1 MAAAEEQ
8 CMADWQLLRPLRLPL
23 WNIIGLYDVGRAI
36 GKGNFAT
43 VRIARHQIAKTK
55 VAIKIIDISKL
66 DKDNLQKLEREVEV
80 VKFINHPHIAKCY
93 EILRIEDMLY
103 IVSEYCSGGELY
115 ETLIDKGRVPEDIA
129 RKWFS
134 ETASAVSYLH
144 SRGIVHRDLKAEN
157 ILLGRNSD
165 IKLID
170 FGFSNLQ
177 GEDQLLN
184 TWCGSP
190 PYAAPELL
198 LGNSYDGMKADI
210 WSMGV
215 LLYILV
221 TGGFPFPSD
230 SINKLKISVLS
241 GVVKIP
247 YWVSVECADFI
258 RKMLVLNPSKRY
270 SIQSLMQHRWM
281 HIGDNMNNSNSAQL
295 LEAIPSSSIR
305 PQVSKLNP
313 TIMMFMQQHG
323 KWSEEQIVDAV
334 MGRNF
339 ESPIFAT
346 YELLYDKVKKSS
358 SEGTHHR
365 DRKCHTSNF
374 ALIGPGEEFP
384 RRGSRG
390 SILSGKAVIDEEPL
404 TPTISAHQLAQLNLS
419 SPDCDSDDSSNSD
432 LCDDSPNS
440 SLHPVNHDRQFGLPQ
455 GLDVTGSR
463 HENRRHTLCASE
475 QLLSPNLMGQ
485 FPSPNLY
492 MNTFTMPPP
501 LGFAPMPEGQAAEFP
516 LPSLHPALATMPI
529 AHYSK
534 MLPVPKSERRASAG
548 ETLLPNN
555 VDFQQHLANLSAN
568 PMAFPT
574 VEEEGRSYLSKFGG
588 KRNTVHCLGNQM
600 GGGIQNP
607 IPRYQRG
614 PYSKAPPA
622 ERRSSWASPSLSA
635 QQQSHLEK
643 LFKQTLQT
651 NNDISRL
658 HKEFKGLSYGCA
670 QSQITNEGSSLAC
683 PQISITDE
691 YNRQHNIAPSAS
703 SFDPVSIF
711 QKNAQ
716 EVVFGQRPATA
727 IGFSSTSFS
736 GMSTPE
742 QTARSM
748 EDRVKSIVC
757 TIPLSEVVDE
767 LKSSLNILKIPF
779 SETNEVVCEQ
789 QVTEMR
795 RLSLPSG
802 VEIGVAVLPPE
813 HKSHVE
819 FAILNQDSPTSEML
833 CDQLICRLRMIDP
846 NWSSE

>member
-1 MAAAEEQ
+1 MATPRRRMGLEK
-8 CMADWQLLRPLRLPL
+8 
-23 WNIIGLYDVGRAI
+23 IGLYDVGRAI

-43 VRIARHQIAKTK
+43 VRIARHSIAKTK
-55 VAIKIIDISKL
+55 VAIKSIDVAAL
-66 DKDNLQKLEREVEV
+66 DRENLVKLEREVKI
-80 VKFINHPHIAKCY
+80 VKIIDHPHIVKSY
-93 EILRIEDMLY
+93 EIMRIDNMLY
-103 IVSEYCSGGELY
+103 IVSEYCSSGELY
-115 ETLIDKGRVPEDIA
+115 ETLIEKGRVAEDVA

-144 SRGIVHRDLKAEN
+144 SHGIVHRDLKAEN
-157 ILLGRNSD
+157 ILLGKNSS

-170 FGFSNLQ
+170 FGFSNFQ
-177 GEDQLLN
+177 TGDQLLN

-230 SINKLKISVLS
+230 SVNKLKRSVLS

-258 RKMLVLNPSKRY
+258 RKMLVLNPGKRY
-270 SIQSLMQHRWM
+270 SIQNVLQHRWM
-281 HIGDNMNNSNSAQL
+281 YIRDNVKKNQVQL
-295 LEAIPSSSIR
+295 LEAIPSSSIDIR
-305 PQVSKLNP
+305 QQSSKLNP

-323 KWSEEQIVDAV
+323 KWSEEQIIDAV
-334 MGRNF
+334 LGRDF

-346 YELLYDKVKKSS
+346 YELLADKVKKGSL
-358 SEGTHHR
+358 EGT
-365 DRKCHTSNF
+365 
-374 ALIGPGEEFP
+374 GEEYP

-390 SILSGKAVIDEEPL
+390 SILSGKVNVDEQPL

-432 LCDDSPNS
+432 LCDDSPLNS
-440 SLHPVNHDRQFGLPQ
+440 MEPPNHDRQFGLPR
-455 GLDVTGSR
+455 GLDVIGNR
-463 HENRRHTLCASE
+463 FENRRHTLCASE
-475 QLLSPNLMGQ
+475 QLLSPNMIGQ
-485 FPSPNLY
+485 FPPPNLLLNNFM
-492 MNTFTMPPP
+492 MNP
-501 LGFAPMPEGQAAEFP
+501 LGFPPMPEGQAAEFP
-516 LPSLHPALATMPI
+516 LPSLHTALGTFPI
-529 AHYSK
+529 VDYSK

-548 ETLLPNN
+548 ETLLPTNI
-555 VDFQQHLANLSAN
+555 DLQQHLANLSAN
-568 PMAFPT
+568 PASFPT

-588 KRNTVHCLGNQM
+588 KRNTVHSLGNQM

-607 IPRYQRG
+607 IPRYQRS
-614 PYSKAPPA
+614 PYAKAPPT

-635 QQQSHLEK
+635 QQTNHLET
-643 LFKQTLQT
+643 LFKKALQA
-651 NNDISRL
+651 NNDMSRL
-658 HKEFKGLSYGCA
+658 HKEFKNLSHGCA

-742 QTARSM
+742 QTTRSM
-748 EDRVKSIVC
+748 DERVRSIVC
-757 TIPLSEVVDE
+757 TIPFAEVIEE

-779 SETNEVVCEQ
+779 QETQEMVFEPQ
-789 QVTEMR
+789 ATEMR

-813 HKSHVE
+813 HKAHVE
-819 FAILNQDSPTSEML
+819 FAIINTDSPTSELL
-833 CDQLICRLRMIDP
+833 CDQLICRLRMVDP

>member
-1 MAAAEEQ
+1 MAAPRRRMGLEK
-8 CMADWQLLRPLRLPL
+8 
-23 WNIIGLYDVGRAI
+23 IGLYDVGRAI

-43 VRIARHQIAKTK
+43 VRIARHKIAKTK
-55 VAIKIIDISKL
+55 VAIKSIDVSAL
-66 DKDNLQKLEREVEV
+66 DRENLIKLEREVKI
-80 VKFINHPHIAKCY
+80 VKVIDHPHIVKSY
-93 EILRIEDMLY
+93 EIMRVDNMLY
-103 IVSEYCSGGELY
+103 IVSEYCSSGELY
-115 ETLIDKGRVPEDIA
+115 ETLIEKGRVAENVA

-134 ETASAVSYLH
+134 ETASAVAYLH
-144 SRGIVHRDLKAEN
+144 SQGIVHRDLKAEN
-157 ILLGRNSD
+157 ILLGKNSN
-165 IKLID
+165 IKIID
-170 FGFSNLQ
+170 FGFSNFQ
-177 GEDQLLN
+177 TGDQLLN

-221 TGGFPFPSD
+221 AGGFPFPSD
-230 SINKLKISVLS
+230 SVNKLKRSVLS
-241 GVVKIP
+241 GLVKIP

-258 RKMLVLNPSKRY
+258 RKMLVLNPGKRY
-270 SIQSLMQHRWM
+270 TIQNVLQHRWM
-281 HIGDNMNNSNSAQL
+281 HIRDDVQKNQAAQL
-295 LEAIPSSSIR
+295 LEAIPSSSIEIR
-305 PQVSKLNP
+305 QQSTKLNP

-323 KWSEEQIVDAV
+323 KWSEEQIIDAV
-334 MGRNF
+334 LGRDF

-346 YELLYDKVKKSS
+346 YELLADKVKKGTL
-358 SEGTHHR
+358 EGT
-365 DRKCHTSNF
+365 
-374 ALIGPGEEFP
+374 GEEFP

-390 SILSGKAVIDEEPL
+390 SILSGKANVDEQPL

-432 LCDDSPNS
+432 LCDDSPMS
-440 SLHPVNHDRQFGLPQ
+440 SMGPMNHERQFGTPH
-455 GLDVTGSR
+455 GLDIIGNR
-463 HENRRHTLCASE
+463 FENRRHTLCASE
-475 QLLSPNLMGQ
+475 QLLSPNMMGQ
-485 FPSPNLY
+485 FPPPNLLLNNFS
-492 MNTFTMPPP
+492 MNPP
-501 LGFAPMPEGQAAEFP
+501 LGFPPMPEGQAAEFP
-516 LPSLHPALATMPI
+516 LPSLHPAFATIPI
-529 AHYSK
+529 ADLSK

-548 ETLLPNN
+548 ETLLPTNF
-555 VDFQQHLANLSAN
+555 DLTQHLANLPAPPIS
-568 PMAFPT
+568 FPT
-574 VEEEGRSYLSKFGG
+574 VEEEGKSYLSKYGG
-588 KRNTVHCLGNQM
+588 KRNTVHCLGNQL

-607 IPRYQRG
+607 IPRYQRT
-614 PYSKAPPA
+614 PYTKAPPA

-635 QQQSHLEK
+635 QQQNHLEK
-643 LFKQTLQT
+643 LFKQALQT
-651 NNDISRL
+651 NNDMTRL
-658 HKEFKGLSYGCA
+658 HKEFKGLSHGCA

-742 QTARSM
+742 QTTRSID
-748 EDRVKSIVC
+748 DRVRSIVC
-757 TIPLSEVVDE
+757 TLPFTEVIDE
-767 LKSSLNILKIPF
+767 LKASLNILKIPF
-779 SETNEVVCEQ
+779 SESHEMVYEP

-813 HKSHVE
+813 HKAHVE
-819 FAILNQDSPTSEML
+819 FAIINNDSPTSEYL

-846 NWSSE
+846 SWSSE

>member
-1 MAAAEEQ
+1 MAAPRRRMGLEK
-8 CMADWQLLRPLRLPL
+8 
-23 WNIIGLYDVGRAI
+23 IGLYDVGRAI

-43 VRIARHQIAKTK
+43 VRIARHRIAKTK
-55 VAIKIIDISKL
+55 VAIKSIDVSAL
-66 DKDNLQKLEREVEV
+66 DRENLVKLEREVRI
-80 VKFINHPHIAKCY
+80 VKIIDHPHIAKSY
-93 EILRIEDMLY
+93 EIMRVDNMLY
-103 IVSEYCSGGELY
+103 IVSEYCMSGELY
-115 ETLIDKGRVPEDIA
+115 ETLIEKGRVAEDVA
-129 RKWFS
+129 RNWFS

-144 SRGIVHRDLKAEN
+144 SQGIVHRDLKAEN
-157 ILLGRNSD
+157 ILLGKNSK
-165 IKLID
+165 IKIID
-170 FGFSNLQ
+170 FGFSNFQ
-177 GEDQLLN
+177 TGDQLLN

-230 SINKLKISVLS
+230 SVNKLKRSVLS

-258 RKMLVLNPSKRY
+258 RKMLVLNPGKRY
-270 SIQSLMQHRWM
+270 SIQNVLQHRWM
-281 HIGDNMNNSNSAQL
+281 YIRNDAKKTQVQL
-295 LEAIPSSSIR
+295 LEAIPASSIDIR
-305 PQVSKLNP
+305 QQSSKLNP

-323 KWSEEQIVDAV
+323 KWSEEQIIDAV
-334 MGRNF
+334 LGRDF

-346 YELLYDKVKKSS
+346 YELLADKVKKGSL
-358 SEGTHHR
+358 EGT
-365 DRKCHTSNF
+365 
-374 ALIGPGEEFP
+374 GEEYP

-390 SILSGKAVIDEEPL
+390 SILSGKANVDEQPL

-432 LCDDSPNS
+432 LCDDSPLS
-440 SLHPVNHDRQFGLPQ
+440 SMEPNHDRQFGLPR
-455 GLDVTGSR
+455 GLEVFGNR
-463 HENRRHTLCASE
+463 FENRRHTLCASE
-475 QLLSPNLMGQ
+475 QLLSPNMMGQ
-485 FPSPNLY
+485 FPPPNLLLNNFM
-492 MNTFTMPPP
+492 MNPI
-501 LGFAPMPEGQAAEFP
+501 GFPPMPEGQAAEFP
-516 LPSLHPALATMPI
+516 LPSLHPGLGTFPI
-529 AHYSK
+529 ADYSK

-548 ETLLPNN
+548 ETLLPTNI
-555 VDFQQHLANLSAN
+555 DLQQHLANLSAN
-568 PMAFPT
+568 PASFPT
-574 VEEEGRSYLSKFGG
+574 VEEEGRSYLAKYGG
-588 KRNTVHCLGNQM
+588 KRNTVHCLGNQL

-607 IPRYQRG
+607 IPRYQRT
-614 PYSKAPPA
+614 PYAKAPPA

-635 QQQSHLEK
+635 QQQTHLEK
-643 LFKQTLQT
+643 IFKDALQT
-651 NNDISRL
+651 NSDISRL
-658 HKEFKGLSYGCA
+658 HKEFKNLSHGCA

-742 QTARSM
+742 QTTKSTD
-748 EDRVKSIVC
+748 DRIKSCV
-757 TIPLSEVVDE
+757 TILPFDEVVHT
-767 LKSSLNILKIPF
+767 LKSSLNSMKIPF
-779 SETNEVVCEQ
+779 QETHEVVPESES
-789 QVTEMR
+789 TEMR

-813 HKSHVE
+813 LKSHVE
-819 FAILNQDSPTSEML
+819 FAIINNDSPNSDFL
-833 CDQLICRLRMIDP
+833 CDQLISHLRYIDP
-846 NWSSE
+846 TLISE

>member
-1 MAAAEEQ
+1 MAAAAPKRRMGLEK
-8 CMADWQLLRPLRLPL
+8 
-23 WNIIGLYDVGRAI
+23 IGLYDVGRAI

-43 VRIARHQIAKTK
+43 VRIARHRIAKTK
-55 VAIKIIDISKL
+55 VAVKSIDVSKL
-66 DKDNLQKLEREVEV
+66 DKENLIKLEREVKIV
-80 VKFINHPHIAKCY
+80 SMIDHPHIVKCY
-93 EILRIEDMLY
+93 EIMRVDNMLY
-103 IVSEYCSGGELY
+103 IVSEYCSTGELY
-115 ETLIDKGRVPEDIA
+115 ATLMGKGRVTEDVA
-129 RKWFS
+129 RKWFT
-134 ETASAVSYLH
+134 ETAAAVSYLH
-144 SRGIVHRDLKAEN
+144 NKGIVHRDLKTEN
-157 ILLGRNSD
+157 ILLGKDSK

-170 FGFSNLQ
+170 FGFSNFQ
-177 GEDQLLN
+177 TPDQLLN

-221 TGGFPFPSD
+221 TGGFPFGSESVND
-230 SINKLKISVLS
+230 LKRSVLS

-258 RKMLVLNPSKRY
+258 RKMLVLNPTKRMT
-270 SIQSLMQHRWM
+270 IQNVLAHRWM
-281 HIGDNMNNSNSAQL
+281 HIRNDVKKQVQN
-295 LEAIPSSSIR
+295 LEPSIR
-305 PQVSKLNP
+305 PTPSKLNP

-323 KWSEEQIVDAV
+323 KWTEEQIIDAV
-334 MGRNF
+334 VGRNF

-346 YELLYDKVKKSS
+346 YELLADKVKIGSL
-358 SEGTHHR
+358 EGT
-365 DRKCHTSNF
+365 
-374 ALIGPGEEFP
+374 GEEYP

-390 SILSGKAVIDEEPL
+390 SILSGRANVDEQPL

-432 LCDDSPNS
+432 LCDESPLS
-440 SLHPVNHDRQFGLPQ
+440 SLEPNHKQFTLPR
-455 GLDVTGSR
+455 GLDVMGNR
-463 HENRRHTLCASE
+463 FENRRHTLCASE
-475 QLLSPNLMGQ
+475 QLLSPNLIGQ
-485 FPSPNLY
+485 FPPPNLLLNNFA
-492 MNTFTMPPP
+492 MNP
-501 LGFAPMPEGQAAEFP
+501 LGFPPMPEGQAAEFP
-516 LPSLHPALATMPI
+516 FPSLHPALGAFPTTDL
-529 AHYSK
+529 SK

-548 ETLLPNN
+548 ETLLPTNF
-555 VDFQQHLANLSAN
+555 DLQQHLANLSAN
-568 PMAFPT
+568 PVSFPT
-574 VEEEGRSYLSKFGG
+574 VEEEGRSYLAKYGG
-588 KRNTVHCLGNQM
+588 KRNTVHCLGNQI
-600 GGGIQNP
+600 GGGVQNP
-607 IPRYQRG
+607 IPRYQRT
-614 PYSKAPPA
+614 PYTKAPPA
-622 ERRSSWASPSLSA
+622 ERRSSWASPSLSQ

-643 LFKQTLQT
+643 IFKDALQT

-658 HKEFKGLSYGCA
+658 HKEFKNLSHGCA

-742 QTARSM
+742 QTTRSM
-748 EDRVKSIVC
+748 EDRVRSIVC
-757 TIPLSEVVDE
+757 TLPFAEVVEE

-779 SETNEVVCEQ
+779 AETQEMVYEP

-819 FAILNQDSPTSEML
+819 FAIINNDSPTSEIL